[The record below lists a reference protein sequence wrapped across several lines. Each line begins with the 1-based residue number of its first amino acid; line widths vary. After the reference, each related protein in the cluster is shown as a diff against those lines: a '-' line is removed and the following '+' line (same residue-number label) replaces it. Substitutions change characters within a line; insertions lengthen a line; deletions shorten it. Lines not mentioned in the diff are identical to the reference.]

1 MAINPAAISGII
13 LGIIKG
19 LNLGVPSPSE
29 KFSTSFWNVSSPP
42 IPAPHITPILSWFR
56 LDSII
61 FESSI
66 ASEAATIPY

>member
-1 MAINPAAISGII
+1 M
-13 LGIIKG
+13 KG

-29 KFSTSFWNVSSPP
+29 KFKTSFWKVSSPP
-42 IPAPHITPILSWFR
+42 IPAPQITPILSLLR

-61 FESSI
+61 LESSI